1 MAETP
6 TTPTWEDI
14 QKYLGEIQ
22 GGGEETQLE
31 LMRMGIENTDK
42 WNTIGR
48 EDLLKSKQEAIDK
61 YQPFREGGQ
70 YWLQQAKDQ
79 ILGGAP
85 KYTAPAPFEYADYK
99 GQDPFKFDS
108 KYTPQTWD
116 EFAKTRLGPENIKS
130 SPFYDLY
137 QWQNQQQQE
146 GIDKGLR
153 ARGMYGSGAGMTD
166 ALKAKTGLEQ
176 QFAADE
182 YGRGLQDYQMTEQQ
196 KIAKDSSDY
205 GRAAQQYGMTEDQI
219 RNAYGTNSKMA
230 LQKYGLNVLDPSDKA
245 FKIAQGQWTDKLNTN
260 LGLGDYAWKAATG
273 QANAG
278 LNVGSQLGTN
288 AIQTGN
294 TQAGLI
300 NNAGSNIGA
309 GYNAYGNQLG
319 SAFGNT
325 LNYGLG
331 LQGLNQGQ
339 SNWNA
344 ANNANLGLGIGTIGA
359 GILNRY
365 LTPTKAD
372 TPSSYDPNINYYW
385 GSGGGVDAN
394 NYDNILDPS
403 YGGQYGL

>member
-1 MAETP
+1 MAET
-6 TTPTWEDI
+6 TTLTPEDI
-14 QKYLGEIQ
+14 LRMMGENQ
-22 GGGEETQLE
+22 AGGEENAMEMLQME
-31 LMRMGIENTDK
+31 LAAQAEAADKARQYRTEMTDK
-42 WNTIGR
+42 GVAELR
-48 EDLLKSKQEAIDK
+48 
-61 YQPFREGGQ
+61 PFQQGGQ
-70 YWLQQAKDQ
+70 WWGELAKQ
-79 ILGGAP
+79 KILEGAP
-85 KYTAPAPFEYADYK
+85 KYQAPTPFEYSDYK

-372 TPSSYDPNINYYW
+372 TPSSYDPNRNYYW